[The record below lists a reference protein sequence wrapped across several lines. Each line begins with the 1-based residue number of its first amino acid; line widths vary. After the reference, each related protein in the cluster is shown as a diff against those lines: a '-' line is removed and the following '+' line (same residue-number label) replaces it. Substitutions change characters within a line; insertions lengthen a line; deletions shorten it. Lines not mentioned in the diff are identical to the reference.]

1 MFEPTSNYHTSI
13 AGEFAVLS
21 QLALKG
27 YDANLT
33 VGRAKSVD
41 ILVSIPTTG
50 KMYRLEVKTNWQS
63 SKSAGGSYK
72 LFGKY
77 VSAWIMSEKH
87 ETISDPLLFYCFV
100 NISPDAR
107 TFRFFVVPSAVVSE
121 YVRAQHQLWLKA
133 DETHSKKNTMRT
145 FRIGTTAETYPLLTP
160 CIEQWQDNWEFR
172 YDV

>member
-13 AGEFAVLS
+13 AGEFAALS

-41 ILVSIPTTG
+41 ILVSVPTTG
-50 KMYRLEVKTNWQS
+50 KMYRLEVKTNWRS
-63 SKSAGGSYK
+63 SRSAGGSSK

-100 NISPDAR
+100 NISPDAK
-107 TFRFFVVPSAVVSE
+107 TFRFVVVPSAIVSE
-121 YVRAQHQLWLKA
+121 YVKAQHQLWLKA
-133 DETHSKKNTMRT
+133 DEDHSRENKMRT
-145 FRIGTTAETYPLLTP
+145 FRIGTCCEHW
-160 CIEQWQDNWEFR
+160 ENNWEFGCEGQSA
-172 YDV
+172 

>member
-1 MFEPTSNYHTSI
+1 MLEPTSNYHTSI

-41 ILVSIPTTG
+41 ILVSVPATG
-50 KMYRLEVKTNWQS
+50 KMYRLEVKTNWKS
-63 SKSAGGSYK
+63 GGSAGGSSK
-72 LFGKY
+72 LFGKF
-77 VSAWIMSEKH
+77 VSAWIMNAKH

-100 NISPDAR
+100 NISPDAK
-107 TFRFFVVPSAVVSE
+107 TFRFFVVPSNVVSE
-121 YVRAQHQLWLKA
+121 YVKAQHQLWLNS
-133 DETHSKKNTMRT
+133 DNSHSKENRMRT
-145 FRIGTTAETYPLLTP
+145 FRIGTTAQAYPILTP
-160 CIEQWQDNWEFR
+160 CIEHWENNWEFR